1 MNLNF
6 LQFDW
11 SDYVVIQLTENVMNQ
26 ESQLQDDTD
35 IDKCMEAFL
44 EACGANDLEE
54 PAEEMN
60 DESIDEQLRS
70 LLFSP
75 DLDEFESSAPFL
87 PNTAQFTGCSTD
99 STNKSIVGHTPVN
112 YLNIYSAEIRCPGS
126 GTRNNDGATT
136 TAKQTLQRIFSLALV
151 FYELFSGG
159 EAPPSNL
166 HDLASSYGAF
176 SSLPNLTL
184 VAGYDDDRGTSQ
196 EPKRRERPS
205 GSGKMVGLCELSFE
219 YMKLMGFPGPL
230 CQLIFNMLE
239 CVYGDLSGDECYTN
253 ITDVMLDLQLMMN
266 KPKFFYGLDIHEL
279 SSHGLQLH
287 DISIPREEELQSIL
301 SSYRCCLSGSSN
313 FAAIQGESG
322 SGKSW
327 LAHRVGS
334 LLIEEGGLFLMG
346 KYDQMQQSKPFS
358 ALAAALDQYCDV
370 LISQMESDWAKVVI
384 DKLQFT
390 LGRDAC
396 HLATMLPKL
405 SQILNVSSQESAPF
419 GSDNDIM
426 NAMRRIHFLL
436 CQFVE
441 IISTTSIVSVTL
453 FLDDVQWV
461 DEASVLV
468 LNRILRREP
477 KQFFFLCCYRDE
489 EMKAGHPFLKML
501 ENLQTFGINS
511 TMIQLDCVTED
522 VLNEAIS
529 QLLCLSPRL
538 VRSLSSI
545 VFRKSKGNPLFVSQ
559 LLLSLNR
566 DGLLRI
572 NLNRKRWVWNEEKIL
587 STKLPDNVAL
597 CFTNG
602 IKQLPIVVQV
612 ALHTLS
618 MFGASVRV
626 DCITWLESQLKI
638 ILTEPLKI
646 AVSEGLVNI
655 IRGSYKFAH
664 DRIQEASY
672 QMIQDH
678 DRLSNHLIYGQCLVK
693 IAIETGDD
701 TMFFTAVNQINLGGP
716 SAVTNREE
724 YLTMAQHNWV
734 AGKRSMAMSDFNTAH
749 SFFDHSISFL
759 RKNHWRDNYEFSLD
773 LYECAARSALATGNS
788 QSLQIVCDQTMRHAK
803 CFEDKLSIYYIL
815 ISSLALASKI
825 QEALEKNLSVLSQLG
840 EGITNNLSQEEL
852 DRQTHSTLASLIRV
866 TSEVNIANH
875 KVNTESN
882 KLAAMKFL
890 AQLHILAYL
899 AQPVLHPFVVLK
911 MIQITVAH
919 GQFKSVILFCRS
931 IHLTK
936 HRSSL

>member
-1 MNLNF
+1 
-6 LQFDW
+6 
-11 SDYVVIQLTENVMNQ
+11 
-26 ESQLQDDTD
+26 
-35 IDKCMEAFL
+35 
-44 EACGANDLEE
+44 
-54 PAEEMN
+54 
-60 DESIDEQLRS
+60 
-70 LLFSP
+70 
-75 DLDEFESSAPFL
+75 
-87 PNTAQFTGCSTD
+87 
-99 STNKSIVGHTPVN
+99 
-112 YLNIYSAEIRCPGS
+112 
-126 GTRNNDGATT
+126 
-136 TAKQTLQRIFSLALV
+136 
-151 FYELFSGG
+151 
-159 EAPPSNL
+159 
-166 HDLASSYGAF
+166 
-176 SSLPNLTL
+176 
-184 VAGYDDDRGTSQ
+184 
-196 EPKRRERPS
+196 
-205 GSGKMVGLCELSFE
+205 
-219 YMKLMGFPGPL
+219 
-230 CQLIFNMLE
+230 
-239 CVYGDLSGDECYTN
+239 
-253 ITDVMLDLQLMMN
+253 
-266 KPKFFYGLDIHEL
+266 
-279 SSHGLQLH
+279 
-287 DISIPREEELQSIL
+287 
-301 SSYRCCLSGSSN
+301 
-313 FAAIQGESG
+313 
-322 SGKSW
+322 
-327 LAHRVGS
+327 
-334 LLIEEGGLFLMG
+334 
-346 KYDQMQQSKPFS
+346 
-358 ALAAALDQYCDV
+358 
-370 LISQMESDWAKVVI
+370 
-384 DKLQFT
+384 
-390 LGRDAC
+390 
-396 HLATMLPKL
+396 L
-405 SQILNVSSQESAPF
+405 SQILNVSSQQSAPF

-511 TMIQLDCVTED
+511 TMIQLDCVTEV

-919 GQFKSVILFCRS
+919 GKFKSVILFCRS
-931 IHLTK
+931 IFILLSTDHLFESTGLSAESSIGIACFGSFLARCGK
-936 HRSSL
+936 LQLGCRFTALAKSLLNKFDSKTAAGEVLFIYGEIRSFVEPIQSANEWRIQGESAALSAGDIHFACYNRLQRCINLFWSGGDLSLVNEEVSNACQFMQYHGHKPSLILLLIVHRTVLILLGCGTESLASYDEWKNVEEHNIPPLQLIAL